1 MEGTDILWKSWRDEL
16 TEAQFSAIAAS
27 LVMEEMPKIKNRQDL
42 KDYQK
47 RFNLHIRASQRHTR
61 QAEKIRRQIHRLERK
76 RKA

>member
-1 MEGTDILWKSWRDEL
+1 MEGTDILWDEWQHQL
-16 TEAQFSAIAAS
+16 MLARFSAIAAS

-61 QAEKIRRQIHRLERK
+61 QAEKIRRQIQRIERK
-76 RKA
+76 RKS

>member
-1 MEGTDILWKSWRDEL
+1 MEGTDILWGEWEHQLMLAR
-16 TEAQFSAIAAS
+16 FSAIAAS
-27 LVMEEMPKIKNRQDL
+27 LVMEEMPKIKDRRDL

-47 RFNLHIRASQRHTR
+47 RFNLHIRASRRHTR